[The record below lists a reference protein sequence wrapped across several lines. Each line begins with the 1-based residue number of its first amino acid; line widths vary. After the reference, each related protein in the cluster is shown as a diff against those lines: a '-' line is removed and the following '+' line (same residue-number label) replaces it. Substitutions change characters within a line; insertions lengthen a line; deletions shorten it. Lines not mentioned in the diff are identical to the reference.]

1 MSTHGDSDQGF
12 TIESGGEGVSV
23 MTWGFW
29 SVDFVPQFL
38 PAVLAALERWAAEQK
53 GRGVTLVI
61 DLKQLRPLRDE
72 GQAAFRTLMT
82 RVLADGVTSLELKGA
97 SALTK
102 LQMLRL
108 IRELGAQDRIRV
120 T

>member
-12 TIESGGEGVSV
+12 TVESESEGLLVT
-23 MTWGFW
+23 TWGFW
-29 SVDFVPQFL
+29 SVDFVREFL
-38 PAVLAALERWAAEQK
+38 PAVLGALDSRGK
-53 GRGVTLVI
+53 GSALLI

-82 RVLADGVTSLELKGA
+82 RALAEGVARIELRGA

-108 IRELGAQDRIRV
+108 IRELGAPEKIRV